1 MLGLF
6 KTAPYH
12 DEVLGDLKRSGRHW
26 KGSLFLGPYG
36 IVELIVSG
44 RRSRPDSASL
54 ALARGL
60 PEKYEALRPVIQAS
74 LFEHYEPGREAVE
87 EGAFPQHVK
96 PFPKIA
102 NSEAIW
108 PYVKIALVRIE
119 PLLTAG
125 EMVDTIEVAYKV
137 EWDEE
142 HTLGARIQEWRL
154 VELSGSV

>member
-1 MLGLF
+1 MACQR
-6 KTAPYH
+6 KN
-12 DEVLGDLKRSGRHW
+12 R
-26 KGSLFLGPYG
+26 
-36 IVELIVSG
+36 
-44 RRSRPDSASL
+44 ASL

-102 NSEAIW
+102 SSEAIW

-125 EMVDTIEVAYKV
+125 QMVDTIEVAYKV